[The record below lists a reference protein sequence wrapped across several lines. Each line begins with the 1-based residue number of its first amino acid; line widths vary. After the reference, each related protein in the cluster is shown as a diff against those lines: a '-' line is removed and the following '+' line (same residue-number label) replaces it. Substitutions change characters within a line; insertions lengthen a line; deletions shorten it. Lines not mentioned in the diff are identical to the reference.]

1 LKKSYFELVSTI
13 VAVTFCFA
21 VARANAPTIRPR
33 ATWHDL
39 GRGVWVVPEIVAVDR
54 EPDGNSVIFSVASGL
69 VVFDTGRHEWHRNSI
84 LALANTQKK
93 PIVAIVNSH
102 WHLDHVS
109 GNPTLRA
116 RYPGLRVYASDAI
129 DGALTGF
136 LADSA
141 KESAKYVDDPQ
152 IPEAMREDIQAD
164 LGSIQNGASL
174 KPDEVIAASRD
185 LQIGGRTFRVNLA
198 RDAATHE
205 DIWIYDPASGVA
217 ALGDLVTF
225 PAPYLDTAC
234 PEGWSA
240 ALKVV
245 VDTPFKT
252 AIPGHGPVLTR
263 AQVVQYQHAFDAFV
277 ACSASP
283 DPPQLCA
290 NQWAESLKIL
300 LAGQPFDAIHAG
312 KVASYYVDLL
322 RANGG
327 KSRYCQA

>member
-1 LKKSYFELVSTI
+1 MKKLHIELVFAI
-13 VAVTFCFA
+13 VAATFGF
-21 VARANAPTIRPR
+21 VNARANPSANSPLT
-33 ATWHDL
+33 TWRDL
-39 GRGVWVVPEIVAVDR
+39 GHGVWLVPEEVRPDR
-54 EPDGNSVIFSVASGL
+54 EPDGNSVIFAVTSGL
-69 VVFDTGRHEWHRNSI
+69 VVFDTGRHEWHRNAI
-84 LALANTQKK
+84 LALADNKK
-93 PIVAIVNSH
+93 APIVAIFNSH

-129 DGALTGF
+129 DGALRSF

-141 KESAKYVDDPQ
+141 KESPEYVDDPQ
-152 IPEAMREDIQAD
+152 IPKGMREDIRAD
-164 LGSIQNGASL
+164 LGSIQNGAAL
-174 KPDEVIAASRD
+174 RPDEVIDASRD
-185 LQIGGRTFRVNLA
+185 VKIGGRTFRVKLA
-198 RDAATHE
+198 RDAATHG

-263 AQVVQYQHAFDAFV
+263 PQVVLYQHAFDAFI
-277 ACSASP
+277 ACAGSS
-283 DPPQLCA
+283 DSQQLCT
-290 NQWAESLKIL
+290 NQWAESLKVL
-300 LAGQPFDAIHAG
+300 LAGQPFDAIRAG

-327 KSRYCQA
+327 RSRYCQS

>member
-1 LKKSYFELVSTI
+1 MKKSYVELVLAI
-13 VAVTFCFA
+13 VATTFGFA
-21 VARANAPTIRPR
+21 PVRAAAAAPISISIWRN
-33 ATWHDL
+33 L
-39 GRGVWVVPEIVAVDR
+39 SRGVWLVPEEVRPDR
-54 EPDGNSVIFSVASGL
+54 EPDGNSVIFAVPSGL
-69 VVFDTGRHEWHRNSI
+69 VVFDTGRHEWHRNAI

-93 PIVAIVNSH
+93 PIVAIFNSH

-109 GNPTLRA
+109 GNPMLRA

-152 IPEAMREDIQAD
+152 IPKTMREDIHAD
-164 LGSIQNGASL
+164 LGTIHNGSAL

-185 LQIGGRTFRVNLA
+185 LQIGGRTFSVNLA
-198 RDAATHE
+198 RDAATHG
-205 DIWIYDPASGVA
+205 DIWIYDPASAVA

-245 VDTPFKT
+245 LDTPFKT

-263 AQVVQYQHAFDAFV
+263 PQVVLYQHAFDAFI
-277 ACSASP
+277 ACSASS
-283 DPPQLCA
+283 DSQQLCA
-290 NQWAESLKIL
+290 NQWAGSLKVL
-300 LAGQPFDAIHAG
+300 LAGQPFDAIRAG
-312 KVASYYVDLL
+312 KVATYYVDLL